1 MRRPSRVMIMRHL
14 QDELWRM
21 IEPQIES
28 QGLTTDSDQKIM
40 RLAIQRFVEDKAKS
54 LRIEQL
60 ADALDSPEE
69 TLGLFLAYVRNK
81 GIAGDPIAKT

>member
-1 MRRPSRVMIMRHL
+1 MIIRHL
-14 QDELWRM
+14 QEELWRM

-60 ADALDSPEE
+60 ADALDSPEQ
-69 TLGLFLAYVRNK
+69 TLGLFLAYVRSK
-81 GIAGDPIAKT
+81 GITGDPIAQR